1 VSADQIFAIV
11 MASIVTSAWVAA
23 RVLRGPLGQALA
35 FRLGGGG
42 HEVAGPTEV
51 AELRSRL
58 GELEERLDFT
68 ERVLLQEREAGRLGQ
83 GDTR

>member
-1 VSADQIFAIV
+1 MSADQVFAIV

-35 FRLGGGG
+35 HRLGGARDAGG
-42 HEVAGPTEV
+42 QAEV
-51 AELRSRL
+51 AELRSRV
-58 GELEERLDFT
+58 GELEERLDFA

-83 GDTR
+83 GDVA